1 MITKITLGILVIGG
15 IILGFV
21 LPMNYGSLIGFIFS
35 ITVLALF
42 FLKEKKILNAL
53 KLFFKTVEKTKVSF
67 SDYNPRYPEI
77 T

>member
-1 MITKITLGILVIGG
+1 LITKITLGILVIGG

-21 LPMNYGSLIGFIFS
+21 LPMNYGSILGFMFS

-53 KLFFKTVEKTKVSF
+53 KLFFKFGEETEVSF
-67 SDYNPRYPEI
+67 
-77 T
+77 